1 MRQSP
6 QRMDIE
12 GGSISEKARQ
22 WLSSFQEWKC
32 AICGA
37 SKKLNPDYDTKSGE
51 LRGLICKECN
61 LNIGRIER
69 RGSVSIKDPNYNQI
83 KDYLNNYPAKRAKLM
98 RIVPLKK
105 FIIGKNLEKQRWE
118 SMFCHCRN
126 IWSQMS
132 ISICFRKCFIVRT
145 RSNDYFFKFLFF
157 DLCSQI

>member
-1 MRQSP
+1 MKQFP
-6 QRMDIE
+6 QRIDID

-22 WLSSFQEWKC
+22 WLYSFQEGKC

-37 SKKLNPDYDTKSGE
+37 SKNLNPDYDIKSGE

-83 KDYLNNYPAKRAKLM
+83 KDYLNNHTAKRAKLM

-105 FIIGKNLEKQRWE
+105 FIIEKNLEKTTPGE
-118 SMFCHCRN
+118 YVLSLPEYLEPNEH
-126 IWSQMS
+126 I
-132 ISICFRKCFIVRT
+132 
-145 RSNDYFFKFLFF
+145 
-157 DLCSQI
+157 DLLPEVFHRADALK